1 MDLRNSLFF
10 LDTMIRFLS
19 WLIMADE
26 LVISLWVFRGIYNG
40 YVFSSYICVVSWVFD
55 DIDVHSFIRVE
66 SLFSAMYEFL
76 FLKSVRPGQ
85 RFFKNACKVHAV
97 KKCQGKAS
105 PTLFPVFFRKKEKK
119 ERKIVKMEQKTTCY
133 KSNGKVYF
141 YS

>member
-1 MDLRNSLFF
+1 MGLFRQIDLRHSLFF

-40 YVFSSYICVVSWVFD
+40 YVFSSYSCVMSWVFD

-76 FLKSVRPGQ
+76 FLSQFDLDSAFLKTPVRFMQ
-85 RFFKNACKVHAV
+85 
-97 KKCQGKAS
+97 
-105 PTLFPVFFRKKEKK
+105 
-119 ERKIVKMEQKTTCY
+119 
-133 KSNGKVYF
+133 
-141 YS
+141 

>member
-97 KKCQGKAS
+97 KKCQGKGIS
-105 PTLFPVFFRKKEKK
+105 NSVSCLFPQKGKKRTENC
-119 ERKIVKMEQKTTCY
+119 Q
-133 KSNGKVYF
+133 NGTKNNML
-141 YS
+141 